1 MLRFAPVALSALLL
15 AGCGTVAPEAP
26 ALLPLDEI
34 AARTAGA
41 ADSTRGEAA
50 SRELAGRASSLQARA
65 AALRR
70 GGVESQERADLLRR
84 AEELK
89 RNER

>member
-1 MLRFAPVALSALLL
+1 MLRFAPLALSALLL

-50 SRELAGRASSLQARA
+50 SRELAWRASALRARA

-84 AEELK
+84 AAAMS
-89 RNER
+89 RDER

>member
-15 AGCGTVAPEAP
+15 SGCGTVAPEAP

-34 AARTAGA
+34 AARTDGA

-50 SRELAGRASSLQARA
+50 SRELAWRASALQARA

-70 GGVESQERADLLRR
+70 GGVGGAERAELLRR
-84 AEELK
+84 AEDLK
-89 RNER
+89 RDER